1 MKTFI
6 VNVYKYKKWITLGL
20 SILYLLL
27 FCFPLR
33 SYLNDDGDAIALPFF
48 CYVIASLKYIPQ
60 QLNAMHS
67 YEEENLRY
75 MFRFLI
81 TTEIIVFAF
90 FIIGIIM
97 AILCITLLFNKKKF
111 IFTPALVSAFFT
123 MLIYGIKY
131 TYLTDSYSFIFYPTT
146 YIFLILL
153 ILDIVYLILEWYYL
167 HSGQE
172 KLSTLIADRK
182 AVKQAKQ
189 DAELK
194 QSPEYRIEQ
203 LEKELQELKAKNDD
217 KDDQ

>member
-6 VNVYKYKKWITLGL
+6 VNVSKNKKWITLGL

-48 CYVIASLKYIPQ
+48 CYVIANLKYIPQ

-67 YEEENLRY
+67 YEEKNLRY

-81 TTEIIVFAF
+81 TTEVII
-90 FIIGIIM
+90 FILLIACFIM

-153 ILDIVYLILEWYYL
+153 ILDIVYLFLERYYL
-167 HSGQE
+167 RPNYDQRLAE
-172 KLSTLIADRK
+172 RK

-189 DAELK
+189 DTQLK

-217 KDDQ
+217 KDGQ